1 MEYRVNKK
9 SGKVTP
15 YKKIS
20 LCLEIETYQ
29 KLLRIMEHQS
39 FESIHE
45 TIRQI
50 TKKYYDTN

>member
-1 MEYRVNKK
+1 MEHRINKK
-9 SGKVTP
+9 SGKLTS

-29 KLLRIMEHQS
+29 KLLRIMEYKS
-39 FESIHE
+39 FGSIHE

-50 TKKYYDTN
+50 TKTYHDTH